1 MPKSRPRTSSDLSK
15 REGADHSEYFLL
27 VALIVLIIGVVV
39 LHLAH
44 VRFP

>member
-1 MPKSRPRTSSDLSK
+1 MPKSSPRSPSNLSK
-15 REGADHSEYFLL
+15 REGADHSEYLLL

-39 LHLAH
+39 LHLAN